1 MTRWR
6 RSIFSSLFDVMDA
19 YEHAQEKSRERENIY
34 QATMSRQYGYGYP
47 PQNQGGYP
55 MGGPGMQG
63 PPMGMQGGPGMAPD
77 INTAVAISKSLEHAN
92 EINNRR
98 HSVYPSE
105 AMVRLPERLQGD
117 YLTFL
122 GYLHD
127 PESADPIRQVAMV
140 NELIGV
146 NLTTQQF
153 FQYRSANS
161 LNPQIMEKVPTSLMY
176 FVRDDKAGNMGP
188 PGSSMSMSR
197 FLVNTFRDLGLEY
210 IAFGG
215 VSEAEIQKLTDYI
228 NMLNDYLKKHG
239 LYYTQDPYRRGGKGD
254 PTFGIPGAKSSMPD
268 AGVDLSKAA
277 SYFEED
283 PPKPEAPWCMD
294 GSPYPDG
301 DDICPGGIDMPSS
314 KNKSASNFG
323 GSKERSRRGSE
334 GASRSGYGSGERTGR
349 GSSDSETANRRS
361 SSGEYMG
368 RLERRRA
375 EAADYPEPDQY
386 SADRELDELMEEL
399 DRLIGLEGVKK
410 NLSNL
415 INVIRI
421 RKIREDMGLS
431 QTEMS
436 LHLVFSGNPGTGKTT
451 VARLLAKIYKAL
463 GVVSKGQLVEVDRA
477 GLVEG
482 YVGQTAQKTQEVIDK
497 ALGGVLFIDEA
508 YTLTNNKESGDYG
521 QEAVDTLLKRMEDD
535 RDKFVVIVAGYTEP
549 MEEFLESNPGL
560 RSRFSKFIEF
570 ADYSDEELYTIFI
583 SMCEAQDYHVTEDAK
598 EILKEHFRRI
608 VEEKDVNFA
617 NAREVRN
624 YFERCIER
632 QANRLVHE
640 ESLDRSD
647 IMTFTVEDVTEGKQQ

>member
-6 RSIFSSLFDVMDA
+6 RSIFSSIFDAMDA
-19 YEHAQEKSRERENIY
+19 YNEHQAAAQERESIY

-47 PQNQGGYP
+47 NQGAYP
-55 MGGPGMQG
+55 PGMQG
-63 PPMGMQGGPGMAPD
+63 GSGMAPD
-77 INTAVAISKSLEHAN
+77 INTAVAISKSLEYAN

-98 HSVYPSE
+98 NSVYPSE

-140 NELIGV
+140 NELLGV

-153 FQYRSANS
+153 FQYRNANS
-161 LNPQIMEKVPTSLMY
+161 LNPQILEKVPPSLMY
-176 FVRDDKAGNMGP
+176 FVRDDKAGNSGTA
-188 PGSSMSMSR
+188 SSGMSMSR

-215 VSEAEIQKLTDYI
+215 ISNDEIQKLTDYI

-239 LYYTQDPYRRGGKGD
+239 LCFTQDPYRRGGKGD
-254 PTFGIPGAKSSMPD
+254 PTFGIPGAKSDAPD
-268 AGVDLSKAA
+268 AGVDLSRAA
-277 SYFEED
+277 TYFEDD
-283 PPKPEAPWCMD
+283 PPKPEAPWCMP
-294 GSPYPDG
+294 GSPYPDAE
-301 DDICPGGIDMPSS
+301 DVCPGGIDMPS
-314 KNKSASNFG
+314 KKSGIDMPGRNS
-323 GSKERSRRGSE
+323 
-334 GASRSGYGSGERTGR
+334 GSGRNSSDPGR
-349 GSSDSETANRRS
+349 GNGYSAGT
-361 SSGEYMG
+361 SGTRTENGRDPVEERPMG
-368 RLERRRA
+368 RLERLRA
-375 EAADYPEPDQY
+375 EASHYPQPEQY

-399 DRLIGLEGVKK
+399 DRLIGLAGVKK
-410 NLSNL
+410 NLNNL

-431 QTEMS
+431 QTDMS

-451 VARLLAKIYKAL
+451 VARLLARIYKAL
-463 GVVSKGQLVEVDRA
+463 GVVSEGQLVEVDRA

-508 YTLTNNKESGDYG
+508 YTLTNNKDSGDYG

-570 ADYSDEELYTIFI
+570 EDYSEEELYTIFL

-598 EILKEHFRRI
+598 EILKAHFRRI
-608 VEEKDVNFA
+608 VEEKDENFA

-624 YFERCIER
+624 FFERCIER
-632 QANRLVHE
+632 QANRLVDCDNI
-640 ESLDRSD
+640 DRTE
-647 IMTFTVEDVTEGKQQ
+647 IMTFTAEDVRE